1 MKLDLK
7 IKEISED
14 VINPVNLYDILRSSE
29 YSFLLESA
37 EGQEKIGRFSILGY
51 KPLYIF
57 RLKKRTC
64 ILDKLFFKKERKIFT
79 ISDPFLPL
87 REILGKFS
95 LKADTIKELPFIG
108 GWVGFIGYEV
118 VNFFEPVKPAPLDI
132 LNFFDIFLIF
142 PKIIFIFDHF
152 KRRLF
157 LINVLGNTGELKSIL
172 KKIEKKSS
180 LKPVNLEKKKN
191 LKFVSNFRKAEFLEI
206 VKKAKKMITEGEI
219 IQVVLSQ
226 IFKCKAQIDPFI
238 TYRILRILNPSPYM
252 FFLKF
257 SDQVLF
263 GSSPEMLVKVKDKK
277 VYTRP
282 IAGTRPRGRDEK
294 EEEILEK
301 ELINSEKERAEHI
314 MLVDLG
320 RNDLGRVS
328 KQGSVKVDVLM
339 KIEKYSHVMH
349 IVSQVSGE
357 LDKNKDIFDA
367 LQSCFPAGTV
377 TGAPKVRAMQII
389 SELEKVQ
396 RGPYAGCVGYFDVRN
411 TADTCIT
418 IRSVVNKG
426 NSFFVQAGA
435 GIVYDSVP
443 LKEHYE
449 ILKKAQAQILALEI
463 AKSNRR

>member
-1 MKLDLK
+1 M
-7 IKEISED
+7 
-14 VINPVNLYDILRSSE
+14 
-29 YSFLLESA
+29 
-37 EGQEKIGRFSILGY
+37 
-51 KPLYIF
+51 
-57 RLKKRTC
+57 C
-64 ILDKLFFKKERKIFT
+64 IRD
-79 ISDPFLPL
+79 S
-87 REILGKFS
+87 
-95 LKADTIKELPFIG
+95 
-108 GWVGFIGYEV
+108 
-118 VNFFEPVKPAPLDI
+118 
-132 LNFFDIFLIF
+132 
-142 PKIIFIFDHF
+142 
-152 KRRLF
+152 
-157 LINVLGNTGELKSIL
+157 
-172 KKIEKKSS
+172 
-180 LKPVNLEKKKN
+180 
-191 LKFVSNFRKAEFLEI
+191 
-206 VKKAKKMITEGEI
+206 